1 MQQQQQQNEKANKSQ
16 TDFFEENKLQMF
28 LFQKEKKTV
37 RECQNSC
44 IGIRNKHNHEKR
56 NNETPWQQHWKSFQ
70 NWPKK
75 KWRTWLRQISKGE
88 IEKINVLPLKKTSS
102 GTQELPSNFI
112 LHLKIKYYYDI

>member
-1 MQQQQQQNEKANKSQ
+1 MQQQQQKKKWKANKSQ

-70 NWPKK
+70 SWPKK

-88 IEKINVLPLKKTSS
+88 IEKVNVLPLKK
-102 GTQELPSNFI
+102 NFI
-112 LHLKIKYYYDI
+112 WDTEVTIKFYMTFKD